1 MAVSVS
7 FQFELHFFVFVM
19 WRFAHVYPQLSIS
32 ILKTE
37 PQHLSSKVNKLTL
50 QERRC
55 RGLVCFFF
63 LFVFFWSCAPLT

>member
-1 MAVSVS
+1 MALSVS
-7 FQFELHFFVFVM
+7 FQFELYFFVFVM

-55 RGLVCFFF
+55 CGLVCFFF
-63 LFVFFWSCAPLT
+63 FFLSGAAHH